1 MTAPLDYR
9 HTMQFSTPD
18 GVLEVEVRELTVAEI
33 RALMMGEAVAPSE
46 APTALDV
53 ALWGVDPLATTV
65 DILPADV
72 PRFTSLTLA
81 QAEGLTLRQRQALT
95 DKIREVNGDFFGLVA
110 RWPAVV
116 AELAV
121 RLTASAGSSDPSPA

>member
-1 MTAPLDYR
+1 
-9 HTMQFSTPD
+9 MQFSTPE

-46 APTALDV
+46 PPTALDV
-53 ALWGVDPLATTV
+53 ALWNVDPLATTV

-81 QAEGLTLRQRQALT
+81 QAEQLTMRQRQALT
-95 DKIREVNGDFFGLVA
+95 EKIREVNGGFFGLVA

>member
-1 MTAPLDYR
+1 
-9 HTMQFSTPD
+9 MQFSTPE

-46 APTALDV
+46 PPTALDV
-53 ALWGVDPLATTV
+53 ALWNVDPLATTV

-81 QAEGLTLRQRQALT
+81 QAEQLTMRQRQALT
-95 DKIREVNGDFFGLVA
+95 EKIREVNGGFFGLVA

-116 AELAV
+116 AELAA
-121 RLTASAGSSDPSPA
+121 RLTGSSGSSDPSQA